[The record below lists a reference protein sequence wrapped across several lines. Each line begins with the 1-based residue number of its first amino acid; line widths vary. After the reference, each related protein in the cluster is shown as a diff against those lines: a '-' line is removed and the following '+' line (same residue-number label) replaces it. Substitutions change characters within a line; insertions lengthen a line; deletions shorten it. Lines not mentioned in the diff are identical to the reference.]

1 MITVLVFWQAG
12 LYAERERRAGFG
24 RILASLA
31 LVGVIT
37 LTFAIGTGHRF
48 KSYGLAPT
56 AVVLGAIFIGL
67 LRGSYDVVTGDLLK
81 FAGVRRRAILV
92 GTGESIARLRRSL
105 GASRA
110 GIDYDFVGAISTS
123 EDSAG
128 LPPLGGLSSLSTVL
142 ATHDVDELIVTDSDF
157 DDRGLVE
164 IVEQAHR
171 RGVKVRVAP
180 RATELLI
187 ERRGEYVPGQGIPL
201 FELRPPVFVGAD
213 WVVKRGFDLIVSAL
227 ILIIGLPLWFLIA
240 VAIKLESSGP
250 VLYRDRRV
258 GLNER
263 EFDMLK
269 FRTMRADAEAL
280 QAQLEEE
287 NEAEG
292 ALFKIKDDPR
302 ITRVGAFLRRF
313 SIDEFPQL
321 LNVLR
326 GEMSLVG
333 PRPLPVRD
341 YELLEPWH
349 RKRYLVLPG
358 LTGLWQVAGR
368 SSLGFDDL
376 VRLDFYYLEHWS
388 IWLDISIL
396 LKTLPAVL
404 GARGAVLGGRMDSR
418 RRVLSVVG
426 TRPNMMKIAPIA
438 AEVGRRSDDFEHV
451 LVHTGQHYDREMSEI
466 FLEELGVGE
475 PDYSLGVGSGSHAQQ
490 TAARHGASRAG
501 AAGDGAGR
509 RARPGRREL
518 DDGRGA
524 HCRQAA
530 AADRACRG
538 GAALVRPDDAR
549 GDQPDRRRPAL
560 AVPLHPLARGARQ
573 PARRRLCS

>member
-1 MITVLVFWQAG
+1 MATEQAPPAQPPKPAPIGRGDLEASPAGDIRSATPFVPLQGALRRFASVLALVALDLVGLVLGVYTALTLRALVYGTEVTQWGLRWEVETDWLPFLTLITLLVFWRAG

-24 RILASLA
+24 RIIGSLVLVAVLTMIFA
-31 LVGVIT
+31 L
-37 LTFAIGTGHRF
+37 GTGHEF
-48 KSYGLAPT
+48 GTYGLAPT
-56 AVVLGAIFIGL
+56 AVVLSAIFIGL

-81 FAGVRRRAILV
+81 FAGIRRRAIIV
-92 GTGESIARLRRSL
+92 GNGESLARLRRSL
-105 GASRA
+105 GVSRG

-123 EDSAG
+123 SDSAG
-128 LPPLGGLSSLSTVL
+128 LPVLGDLSSIPAVL
-142 ATHDVDELIVTDSDF
+142 TKHDVDELIVTDSDF
-157 DDRGLVE
+157 NDRALVE

-171 RGVKVRVAP
+171 RGVKVRIAP

-213 WVVKRGFDLIVSAL
+213 WFVKRGFDLAVSIVVAVV
-227 ILIIGLPLWFLIA
+227 GLPIWLLIA
-240 VAIKLESSGP
+240 LAIRLDSPGP
-250 VLYRDRRV
+250 VFYRDRRV

-280 QAQLEEE
+280 QAQLEQE

-292 ALFKIKDDPR
+292 ALFKIRDDPR
-302 ITRVGAFLRRF
+302 VTRVGRVLRRF
-313 SIDEFPQL
+313 SIDEIPQV

-358 LTGLWQVAGR
+358 MTGLWQIAGR
-368 SSLGFDDL
+368 SALGFDDL

-396 LKTLPAVL
+396 LKTLPAVIA
-404 GARGAVLGGRMDSR
+404 ARGA
-418 RRVLSVVG
+418 
-426 TRPNMMKIAPIA
+426 
-438 AEVGRRSDDFEHV
+438 
-451 LVHTGQHYDREMSEI
+451 Y
-466 FLEELGVGE
+466 
-475 PDYSLGVGSGSHAQQ
+475 
-490 TAARHGASRAG
+490 
-501 AAGDGAGR
+501 
-509 RARPGRREL
+509 
-518 DDGRGA
+518 
-524 HCRQAA
+524 
-530 AADRACRG
+530 
-538 GAALVRPDDAR
+538 
-549 GDQPDRRRPAL
+549 
-560 AVPLHPLARGARQ
+560 
-573 PARRRLCS
+573 